1 VEGATVTSGLAI
13 QQQRLP
19 PQRWLRRGLWAG
31 VVALAVAVVPHG
43 PIGVGFALAA
53 YLLWDGV
60 VEDLRTRRIPN
71 STILFAAAALVYLG
85 VIAVAFERVAPA
97 DVLGGVAWGLLLSGA
112 MALALVWL
120 VAPHLIGGG
129 DVKMSA
135 VQAAA
140 LGIVDPRAAFV
151 CGTVAVMVQLV
162 ASAVLRRRFLPFAP
176 ALFAGFAVGVVST
189 IWLHRNLEVIR

>member
-1 VEGATVTSGLAI
+1 MTSWLAI
-13 QQQRLP
+13 EQLP

-31 VVALAVAVVPHG
+31 VAALAVVVVPSG
-43 PIGVGFALAA
+43 AIGVGFALVA

-60 VEDLRTRRIPN
+60 VEDLRTYRIPN
-71 STILFAAAALVYLG
+71 STILFAAAAVVCLAIG
-85 VIAVAFERVAPA
+85 AFAFEHVALR
-97 DVLGGVAWGLLLSGA
+97 DVFAGAVWGLLLSGA
-112 MALALVWL
+112 VALALVWL

-151 CGTVAVMVQLV
+151 CGTVAVMVQFV
-162 ASAVLRRRFLPFAP
+162 ASAVLRRRHLPFAP
-176 ALFAGFAVGVVST
+176 ALYAGFAVGVVST
-189 IWLHRNLEVIR
+189 IWLHANLEVIT